1 MSVSLEQ
8 CLIMVRNHNLEN
20 NLTQYVLDDLRRLFF
35 NKDISIENIKN
46 NYNFFSQ
53 KEWYE
58 IRSSQKKCWT
68 KKVCL
73 Q

>member
-46 NYNFFSQ
+46 NYNFFFS
-53 KEWYE
+53 KGMV
-58 IRSSQKKCWT
+58 RD
-68 KKVCL
+68 
-73 Q
+73 

>member
-58 IRSSQKKCWT
+58 IRSSQEKCWT